1 MGFLRPKVPTP
12 PPPPQRP
19 PVPMQTPTYHQN
31 VVASKAYQ
39 ASQATKTE
47 TVLTGES
54 GLLDDPNIVYK
65 KKLGQ

>member
-12 PPPPQRP
+12 PPPQPRP

-31 VVASKAYQ
+31 VVASQ
-39 ASQATKTE
+39 AIQAHQSTQTP
-47 TVLTGES
+47 TVLTGAS